1 MARKTKPLTDTEIKA
16 AKPKDADY
24 QLYDGDGL
32 TLLIKSSGSKLWQ
45 FRYYRPLTK
54 QRTKQSF
61 GAYPA
66 VSLSDARK
74 LRAESRVLLAK
85 DIDPQEHQK
94 EQVRNSQEAKT
105 NTFLLVAE
113 RWWNVKKAS
122 VTEDYADDIWR
133 SLERDVFPA
142 IGDISVTEIKA
153 HTLVKAVQPVQARG
167 ALETVR
173 RLCQRINEVMIYA
186 QNTGLI
192 DAVPSVNI
200 GKAFEKPQKKNM
212 PSIRPDQ
219 LPQLMQTMR
228 TANISQSTRC
238 LFMWQLLTIT
248 RPAEA
253 AEARWDEIDFEA
265 KEWKIPAARMK
276 MNRDARWDEIDFE
289 AKEWKIPAARMK
301 MNRDHTVPLSDG
313 ALAILAM
320 MKSLSGGR
328 EFIFPSR
335 IKPTQPMNSQ
345 TVNAALKR
353 AGLGGVLV
361 SHGLRSIASTALN
374 EQGFP
379 PDVIEAA
386 LAHVDK
392 NEVRRAYNRSDYL
405 EQRRPMMQWWAN
417 LIKAADSIPTV
428 CNEVAG
434 LRLVG

>member
-1 MARKTKPLTDTEIKA
+1 
-16 AKPKDADY
+16 
-24 QLYDGDGL
+24 
-32 TLLIKSSGSKLWQ
+32 
-45 FRYYRPLTK
+45 
-54 QRTKQSF
+54 
-61 GAYPA
+61 
-66 VSLSDARK
+66 
-74 LRAESRVLLAK
+74 
-85 DIDPQEHQK
+85 
-94 EQVRNSQEAKT
+94 
-105 NTFLLVAE
+105 
-113 RWWNVKKAS
+113 
-122 VTEDYADDIWR
+122 
-133 SLERDVFPA
+133 
-142 IGDISVTEIKA
+142 IKA
-153 HTLVKAVQPVQARG
+153 HTLVQAVQPVQARG

-228 TANISQSTRC
+228 TASISLSTRC

-253 AEARWDEIDFEA
+253 AEARWEEVDIEA
-265 KEWKIPAARMK
+265 R
-276 MNRDARWDEIDFE
+276 
-289 AKEWKIPAARMK
+289 EWKIPAARMK
-301 MNRDHTVPLSDG
+301 MNRDHTVPLSDK
-313 ALAILAM
+313 AIAILEM
-320 MKSLSGGR
+320 MKPLSENR

-335 IKPTQPMNSQ
+335 IKPNQPMNSQ
-345 TVNAALKR
+345 TVNASLKR
-353 AGLGGVLV
+353 AGFSGVLV

-405 EQRRPMMQWWAN
+405 EQRRPMMQWWADFVM
-417 LIKAADSIPTV
+417 AAEHGSMIGDGIR
-428 CNEVAG
+428 G
-434 LRLVG
+434 IRLVG

>member
-1 MARKTKPLTDTEIKA
+1 M
-16 AKPKDADY
+16 
-24 QLYDGDGL
+24 
-32 TLLIKSSGSKLWQ
+32 
-45 FRYYRPLTK
+45 
-54 QRTKQSF
+54 
-61 GAYPA
+61 
-66 VSLSDARK
+66 
-74 LRAESRVLLAK
+74 AK
-85 DIDPQEHQK
+85 DIDPQEYQK
-94 EQVRNSQEAKT
+94 EQVKNSQEAKT
-105 NTFLLVAE
+105 NTFQLVAE

-122 VTEDYADDIWR
+122 VTEDYADDIRR
-133 SLERDVFPA
+133 SLERDVFPT

-153 HTLVKAVQPVQARG
+153 HTLVKAVQSVQARG

-173 RLCQRINEVMIYA
+173 RLYQRINEVMIYA
-186 QNTGLI
+186 QNTGLN
-192 DAVPSVNI
+192 DAIPSVNI
-200 GKAFEKPQKKNM
+200 GIAFEKPQKKNM

-219 LPQLMQTMR
+219 LAQLMQTMR
-228 TANISQSTRC
+228 TASISMSTRC

-248 RPAEA
+248 RAAEA
-253 AEARWDEIDFEA
+253 AEARWDEIDF
-265 KEWKIPAARMK
+265 
-276 MNRDARWDEIDFE
+276 N

-301 MNRDHTVPLSDG
+301 MNRDHTVPLSDE
-313 ALAILAM
+313 AISILEM

-374 EQGFP
+374 EEGFT

-405 EQRRPMMQWWAN
+405 EQPRPMMQWWADFVIN
-417 LIKAADSIPTV
+417 ADRGNV
-428 CNEVAG
+428 VDCGVKG

>member
-32 TLLIKSSGSKLWQ
+32 TLLIKPSGSKLWQ
-45 FRYYRPLTK
+45 FRYNRPLTK
-54 QRTKQSF
+54 LRTKQSF
-61 GAYPA
+61 GPYPA

-74 LRAESRVLLAK
+74 LRSESRALLAK

-94 EQVRNSQEAKT
+94 EQSRNSQEAKT
-105 NTFLLVAE
+105 NTFMLIAE

-122 VTEDYADDIWR
+122 VTEDYAHDIWR

-142 IGDISVTEIKA
+142 IGKVNITDIKA
-153 HTLVKAVQPVQARG
+153 HTLVQAVQPVQARG

-212 PSIRPDQ
+212 PSIRPEQ
-219 LPQLMQTMR
+219 LSQVMQTMR
-228 TANISQSTRC
+228 NANIILPTRC

-253 AEARWDEIDFEA
+253 AEARWDEIDF
-265 KEWKIPAARMK
+265 
-276 MNRDARWDEIDFE
+276 D

-301 MNRDHTVPLSDG
+301 MNRDHTVPLSDE
-313 ALAILAM
+313 ALVILEM
-320 MKSLSGGR
+320 MKPLSSNR

-335 IKPTQPMNSQ
+335 IKPNQSMNSQ

-353 AGLGGVLV
+353 AGFGGVLV

-405 EQRRPMMQWWAN
+405 EQRRPMMQWWADFVS
-417 LIKAADSIPTV
+417 KADSVSIV
-428 CNEVAG
+428 ENGKKE
-434 LRLVG
+434 LKLVV

>member
-16 AKPKDADY
+16 AKPQDKDY

-45 FRYYRPLTK
+45 FRYYRPYTK

-66 VSLSDARK
+66 VTLSDARK
-74 LRAESRVLLAK
+74 LRAESRSLLAK
-85 DIDPQEHQK
+85 DIDPQEYQK
-94 EQVRNSQEAKT
+94 DQIRNSQEAKT
-105 NTFLLVAE
+105 NTFQLVAE
-113 RWWNVKKAS
+113 RWWEVKKS
-122 VTEDYADDIWR
+122 TVTEDYGNDIWR
-133 SLERDVFPA
+133 SLERDVFPT
-142 IGDISVTEIKA
+142 IGDISVTDIKA
-153 HTLVKAVQPVQARG
+153 HILVQAIQPVQARG

-192 DAVPSVNI
+192 DAVPSINI
-200 GKAFEKPQKKNM
+200 GKAFEKPKKKNM
-212 PSIRPDQ
+212 PSIRPEQ

-228 TANISQSTRC
+228 TANIILPTRC
-238 LFMWQLLTIT
+238 LFMWQLLTIS

-253 AEARWDEIDFEA
+253 AEARWDEINFET

-276 MNRDARWDEIDFE
+276 MNRE
-289 AKEWKIPAARMK
+289 
-301 MNRDHTVPLSDG
+301 HTVPLSDA
-313 ALAILAM
+313 ALAILEL
-320 MKSLSGGR
+320 MKPLSGNR

-353 AGLGGVLV
+353 AGFGGVLV

-405 EQRRPMMQWWAN
+405 EQRRSMMQWWADF
-417 LIKAADSIPTV
+417 IEEADRGSII
-428 CNEVAG
+428 EG
-434 LRLVG
+434 GIRGISLVG

>member
-1 MARKTKPLTDTEIKA
+1 MARQTKPLTDTEIKA
-16 AKPKDADY
+16 AKPKDTDY

-45 FRYYRPLTK
+45 FRYHRPLTK

-74 LRAESRVLLAK
+74 LRAESRALLAK
-85 DIDPQEHQK
+85 EIDPQEHQK
-94 EQVRNSQEAKT
+94 ELARSSLEAKT
-105 NTFLLVAE
+105 NTFKLVAE

-122 VTEDYADDIWR
+122 VTEDYAEDIRR
-133 SLERDVFPA
+133 SLERDIFPA
-142 IGDISVTEIKA
+142 IGDISVTNIKA
-153 HTLVKAVQPVQARG
+153 HTLVQAVQPVQARG

-228 TANISQSTRC
+228 TASISLSTRC

-253 AEARWDEIDFEA
+253 AEARWEEVDIEA
-265 KEWKIPAARMK
+265 R
-276 MNRDARWDEIDFE
+276 
-289 AKEWKIPAARMK
+289 EWKIPAARMK
-301 MNRDHTVPLSDG
+301 MNRDHTVPLSDE
-313 ALAILAM
+313 AIAILEM
-320 MKSLSGGR
+320 MKPLSGNR

-335 IKPTQPMNSQ
+335 IKPNKPMNSQ
-345 TVNAALKR
+345 TVNASLKR
-353 AGLGGVLV
+353 AGFGGVLV

-405 EQRRPMMQWWAN
+405 EQRRPMMQWWADF
-417 LIKAADSIPTV
+417 IEAADAGSIL
-428 CNEVAG
+428 AG
-434 LRLVG
+434 GVRGIKLAG

>member
-1 MARKTKPLTDTEIKA
+1 MARQTKPLTDTEIKA

-54 QRTKQSF
+54 LRTKQSF

-74 LRAESRVLLAK
+74 LRAESRSLLAK
-85 DIDPQEHQK
+85 EIDPQEHQK
-94 EQVRNSQEAKT
+94 EQVRNSHEAKT

-113 RWWNVKKAS
+113 RWWYLKKAS
-122 VTEDYADDIWR
+122 VTEDYAQDIWR
-133 SLERDVFPA
+133 SLERDVFPV

-153 HTLVKAVQPVQARG
+153 HTLVKAIQPVQARG

-192 DAVPSVNI
+192 DAVPSINI

-228 TANISQSTRC
+228 TANIILPTRC

-253 AEARWDEIDFEA
+253 AEARWDEINFDA

-276 MNRDARWDEIDFE
+276 MNRE
-289 AKEWKIPAARMK
+289 
-301 MNRDHTVPLSDG
+301 HTVPLSDE
-313 ALAILAM
+313 ALTILEM
-320 MKSLSGGR
+320 MKPLSSNR

-335 IKPTQPMNSQ
+335 IKPTQSMNSQ

-353 AGLGGVLV
+353 AGLGGILV

-374 EQGFP
+374 EQGFS

-405 EQRRPMMQWWAN
+405 EQRRPMMQWWADFVN
-417 LIKAADSIPTV
+417 KADSGSIIT
-428 CNEVAG
+428 NGKRE
-434 LRLVG
+434 LKLVV

>member
-16 AKPKDADY
+16 AKPKYADY

-74 LRAESRVLLAK
+74 LRAESQVLLAK
-85 DIDPQEHQK
+85 DIDPLEYQK

-122 VTEDYADDIWR
+122 VTEDYADNIWR

-228 TANISQSTRC
+228 TASISVSTRC

-253 AEARWDEIDFEA
+253 AEARWDEIDFVASES
-265 KEWKIPAARMK
+265 P
-276 MNRDARWDEIDFE
+276 
-289 AKEWKIPAARMK
+289 
-301 MNRDHTVPLSDG
+301 
-313 ALAILAM
+313 
-320 MKSLSGGR
+320 
-328 EFIFPSR
+328 R
-335 IKPTQPMNSQ
+335 I
-345 TVNAALKR
+345 
-353 AGLGGVLV
+353 
-361 SHGLRSIASTALN
+361 I
-374 EQGFP
+374 
-379 PDVIEAA
+379 
-386 LAHVDK
+386 
-392 NEVRRAYNRSDYL
+392 
-405 EQRRPMMQWWAN
+405 
-417 LIKAADSIPTV
+417 
-428 CNEVAG
+428 
-434 LRLVG
+434 

>member
-16 AKPKDADY
+16 AKSKDADY
-24 QLYDGDGL
+24 LLYDGDGL
-32 TLLIKSSGSKLWQ
+32 TLLVKHSGSKLWQ
-45 FRYYRPLTK
+45 FRYYRPFTK

-61 GAYPA
+61 GSYPS
-66 VSLSDARK
+66 VTLSDARK
-74 LRAESRVLLAK
+74 LRAESRALLAK
-85 DIDPQEHQK
+85 DIDPQEHQEEK
-94 EQVRNSQEAKT
+94 VRNSLEAKT
-105 NTFLLVAE
+105 NTFMMVAE
-113 RWWNVKKAS
+113 RWLGLKKNS
-122 VTEDYADDIWR
+122 VTEDYAKDIWR
-133 SLERDVFPA
+133 SLERDIFPV
-142 IGDISVTEIKA
+142 IGDVSVTDIKA

-173 RLCQRINEVMIYA
+173 RLCQRINEVMIFA

-192 DAVPSVNI
+192 DAVPSINI

-228 TANISQSTRC
+228 TASISLPTRC

-253 AEARWDEIDFEA
+253 AEARWEEVDMEA
-265 KEWKIPAARMK
+265 REWKIPAS
-276 MNRDARWDEIDFE
+276 
-289 AKEWKIPAARMK
+289 RMK
-301 MNRDHTVPLSDG
+301 MNRDHTVPLSDE
-313 ALAILAM
+313 AIAVLEM
-320 MKSLSGGR
+320 MKPISGNR

-335 IKPTQPMNSQ
+335 LKPTQSMNSQ
-345 TVNAALKR
+345 TVNASLKR
-353 AGLGGVLV
+353 AGFGGILV

-417 LIKAADSIPTV
+417 FVNSADKGTITTLKSAAF
-428 CNEVAG
+428 
-434 LRLVG
+434 RLVG

>member
-1 MARKTKPLTDTEIKA
+1 MARQTKPLSVKEIDA
-16 AKPKDADY
+16 AKPKQSDY
-24 QLYDGDGL
+24 VLYDGDGL
-32 TLLIKSSGSKLWQ
+32 ELLVKSNGSKLWS
-45 FRYYRPLTK
+45 FRYIRPLTK
-54 QRTKQSF
+54 KRAKKSL
-61 GAYPA
+61 GSYPA
-66 VSLSDARK
+66 VSLADARSYR
-74 LRAESRVLLAK
+74 LEARTLLAK
-85 DIDPQEHQK
+85 QIDPQDHHK
-94 EQVRNSQEAKT
+94 EQIRNTLEAKT
-105 NTFLLVAE
+105 NTFQLVAE
-113 RWWNVKKAS
+113 RWWEVKKS
-122 VTEDYADDIWR
+122 TVTEDYGNDIWR

-228 TANISQSTRC
+228 TASISMSTRC

-253 AEARWDEIDFEA
+253 AEARWDEIDF
-265 KEWKIPAARMK
+265 
-276 MNRDARWDEIDFE
+276 DAN
-289 AKEWKIPAARMK
+289 EWKIPAARMK
-301 MNRDHTVPLSDG
+301 MNRDHTVPLSDE
-313 ALAILAM
+313 AISILEM
-320 MKSLSGGR
+320 MKSLSGSR

-345 TVNAALKR
+345 TVNAVLKR

-386 LAHVDK
+386 LTHVDK

-405 EQRRPMMQWWAN
+405 EQRRPMMQWWADFVKSAEKKIN
-417 LIKAADSIPTV
+417 DNSVIKLKFTS
-428 CNEVAG
+428 
-434 LRLVG
+434 

>member
-94 EQVRNSQEAKT
+94 EQVRNSKEAKT
-105 NTFLLVAE
+105 NTFLFVAE

-142 IGDISVTEIKA
+142 IGDISVTEITA

-228 TANISQSTRC
+228 TASISLSTRC

-253 AEARWDEIDFEA
+253 AEARWEEVDMEA
-265 KEWKIPAARMK
+265 REWKIPAARMK
-276 MNRDARWDEIDFE
+276 MNRE
-289 AKEWKIPAARMK
+289 
-301 MNRDHTVPLSDG
+301 HTVPLSDE
-313 ALAILAM
+313 AIAVLET
-320 MKSLSGGR
+320 MKAVSGNR

-335 IKPTQPMNSQ
+335 IKTNQPMNSQ
-345 TVNAALKR
+345 TVNASLKR
-353 AGLGGVLV
+353 AGFSGVLV

-374 EQGFP
+374 EQNFP
-379 PDVIEAA
+379 ADVIEAA

-405 EQRRPMMQWWAN
+405 EQRRPMMQWWADFV
-417 LIKAADSIPTV
+417 KAADSGSVIDTGIKKFQL
-428 CNEVAG
+428 AG
-434 LRLVG
+434 

>member
-1 MARKTKPLTDTEIKA
+1 MTSNSIGPY
-16 AKPKDADY
+16 PSV
-24 QLYDGDGL
+24 
-32 TLLIKSSGSKLWQ
+32 TL
-45 FRYYRPLTK
+45 
-54 QRTKQSF
+54 
-61 GAYPA
+61 A
-66 VSLSDARK
+66 DARNY
-74 LRAESRVLLAK
+74 RAESRSLLAK
-85 DIDPQEHQK
+85 QIDPQEHQQ
-94 EQVRNSQEAKT
+94 EQLRSSIEAKT
-105 NTFLLVAE
+105 NTFQLVAE

-122 VTEDYADDIWR
+122 VTADYAEDIWR

-142 IGDISVTEIKA
+142 IGDVSVTDIKA
-153 HTLVKAVQPVQARG
+153 HTLVQAVQPVQARG

-219 LPQLMQTMR
+219 LPQLTQTMR
-228 TANISQSTRC
+228 TASISLSTRC

-253 AEARWDEIDFEA
+253 AEARWEEVDIEA
-265 KEWKIPAARMK
+265 R
-276 MNRDARWDEIDFE
+276 
-289 AKEWKIPAARMK
+289 EWKIPAARMK
-301 MNRDHTVPLSDG
+301 MNRDHTVPLSDE
-313 ALAILAM
+313 AIAILEM
-320 MKSLSGGR
+320 MKPLSGNR

-353 AGLGGVLV
+353 AGLGGILV

-374 EQGFP
+374 EEGFL

-405 EQRRPMMQWWAN
+405 EQRRPMMQWWADFVM
-417 LIKAADSIPTV
+417 AADRGSMI
-428 CNEVAG
+428 EGGMRGERLAG
-434 LRLVG
+434 

>member
-1 MARKTKPLTDTEIKA
+1 MARRTKPLTDTEIKT
-16 AKPKDADY
+16 AKPKDTDY

-45 FRYYRPLTK
+45 FRYHRPLTK

-74 LRAESRVLLAK
+74 LRAESRALLAK
-85 DIDPQEHQK
+85 EIDPQEHQK
-94 EQVRNSQEAKT
+94 ELARNSLEAKT
-105 NTFLLVAE
+105 NTFKLVAE
-113 RWWNVKKAS
+113 RWWNVKKTS
-122 VTEDYADDIWR
+122 ITEDYAEDIWR

-142 IGDISVTEIKA
+142 IGNISVTDIKA
-153 HTLVKAVQPVQARG
+153 HTLVQAVQPVQARG

-186 QNTGLI
+186 QNSGLI

-212 PSIRPDQ
+212 PSIRPEQ
-219 LPQLMQTMR
+219 LPQLMQAMR
-228 TANISQSTRC
+228 TTSINLSTRC

-253 AEARWDEIDFEA
+253 AEARWDEIDF
-265 KEWKIPAARMK
+265 
-276 MNRDARWDEIDFE
+276 DAN
-289 AKEWKIPAARMK
+289 EWKIPAARMK
-301 MNRDHTVPLSDG
+301 MNRDHTVPLSDE
-313 ALAILAM
+313 ALTILEM
-320 MKSLSGGR
+320 MKPLSGNR
-328 EFIFPSR
+328 AFIFPSR
-335 IKPTQPMNSQ
+335 IKPSQPMNSQ

-353 AGLGGVLV
+353 AGFCGVLV

-374 EQGFP
+374 EQGFS

-405 EQRRPMMQWWAN
+405 EQRRPMMQWWADF
-417 LIKAADSIPTV
+417 IKAADSGSIIDGG
-428 CNEVAG
+428 NKG

>member
-16 AKPKDADY
+16 AKPKDTDY

-74 LRAESRVLLAK
+74 LRAESRALLAK
-85 DIDPQEHQK
+85 DIDPQEHHK
-94 EQVRNSQEAKT
+94 ELSRSTQEAKT
-105 NTFLLVAE
+105 NTFMLIAE
-113 RWWNVKKAS
+113 RWWNLKKTS
-122 VTEDYADDIWR
+122 VTEDYAHDIWR
-133 SLERDVFPA
+133 SLERDVLPA
-142 IGDISVTEIKA
+142 IGKINITDIKA
-153 HTLVKAVQPVQARG
+153 HTLVQAVQPVQARG

-219 LPQLMQTMR
+219 LPQVMQTMR
-228 TANISQSTRC
+228 NANIILPTRC
-238 LFMWQLLTIT
+238 LFMWQLLTIS

-253 AEARWDEIDFEA
+253 AEARWDEIDF
-265 KEWKIPAARMK
+265 
-276 MNRDARWDEIDFE
+276 D

-301 MNRDHTVPLSDG
+301 MNRDHTVPLSDE
-313 ALAILAM
+313 ALSILEM
-320 MKSLSGGR
+320 MKPLSSGR

-335 IKPTQPMNSQ
+335 IKPNQSMNSQ

-353 AGLGGVLV
+353 AGFGGVLV

-374 EQGFP
+374 EQGFL

-392 NEVRRAYNRSDYL
+392 NEVRRAYNRTDYL
-405 EQRRPMMQWWAN
+405 EQRRPMMQWWADFVM
-417 LIKAADSIPTV
+417 AADRGGMT
-428 CNEVAG
+428 EG
-434 LRLVG
+434 GMKGMRLVG

>member
-16 AKPKDADY
+16 AKPQDKDY

-45 FRYYRPLTK
+45 FRYYRPYTK

-66 VSLSDARK
+66 VTLSDARK
-74 LRAESRVLLAK
+74 LRAESRSLLAK
-85 DIDPQEHQK
+85 DIDPQEYQK
-94 EQVRNSQEAKT
+94 DQIRNSQEAKT
-105 NTFLLVAE
+105 NTFQLVAE
-113 RWWNVKKAS
+113 RWWEVKKS
-122 VTEDYADDIWR
+122 TVTEDYGNDIWR
-133 SLERDVFPA
+133 SLERDVFPV
-142 IGDISVTEIKA
+142 IGDISVTDIKA
-153 HTLVKAVQPVQARG
+153 HILVQAIQPVQARG

-192 DAVPSVNI
+192 DAVPSINI
-200 GKAFEKPQKKNM
+200 GKAFEKPKKKNM
-212 PSIRPDQ
+212 PSIPPDQ
-219 LPQLMQTMR
+219 LPKLMQTMR
-228 TANISQSTRC
+228 TANIILPTRC
-238 LFMWQLLTIT
+238 LFMWQLLTIS

-253 AEARWDEIDFEA
+253 AEARWDEINFET

-276 MNRDARWDEIDFE
+276 MNRE
-289 AKEWKIPAARMK
+289 
-301 MNRDHTVPLSDG
+301 HTVPLSDA
-313 ALAILAM
+313 ALAILEL
-320 MKSLSGGR
+320 MKPLSGNR

-353 AGLGGVLV
+353 AGFGGVLV

-405 EQRRPMMQWWAN
+405 EQRRPMMQWWADF
-417 LIKAADSIPTV
+417 IESADRGSII
-428 CNEVAG
+428 EG
-434 LRLVG
+434 GIRGISLVG

>member
-1 MARKTKPLTDTEIKA
+1 MARRTKPLTDTEIKA
-16 AKPKDADY
+16 AKPKDSDY

-45 FRYYRPLTK
+45 FRYHRPLTK

-74 LRAESRVLLAK
+74 LRAESRALLAK
-85 DIDPQEHQK
+85 EIDPQEHQK
-94 EQVRNSQEAKT
+94 ELARNSLEAKT
-105 NTFLLVAE
+105 NTFKLVAE
-113 RWWNVKKAS
+113 RWWNIKKAS
-122 VTEDYADDIWR
+122 VTEDYAEDIWR

-142 IGDISVTEIKA
+142 IGDVSLTDIKA
-153 HTLVKAVQPVQARG
+153 HILVQAVQPVQARG

-228 TANISQSTRC
+228 TASINLSTRC

-265 KEWKIPAARMK
+265 NEWKIPAV
-276 MNRDARWDEIDFE
+276 
-289 AKEWKIPAARMK
+289 RMK
-301 MNRDHTVPLSDG
+301 MNRDHTVPLSDE
-313 ALAILAM
+313 ALAILEM
-320 MKSLSGGR
+320 MKPLSGNR

-335 IKPTQPMNSQ
+335 IKPKQPMNSQ

-353 AGLGGVLV
+353 AGFSGVLV

-405 EQRRPMMQWWAN
+405 EQRRPMMQWWADF
-417 LIKAADSIPTV
+417 IKAADSGSIIDGGKK
-428 CNEVAG
+428 G
-434 LRLVG
+434 LRLIG